1 MTISPAGI
9 DRIKRYEGF
18 SLHVYDDQAGLP
30 TIGWGHLI
38 KAGEPFDSTT
48 KLTMAEAESLL
59 RNDLQVFTLG
69 VDALLEVEVTQEQY
83 YSIVSLAYNIGLG
96 ALRTSS
102 FLRSV
107 NGRESNE
114 AIRERLSRWNKITDP
129 KTKQKVE
136 SAGLTKRRADEGAAW
151 P

>member
-1 MTISPAGI
+1 MADELAGF
-9 DRIKRYEGF
+9 DHGEDDEGSF
-18 SLHVYDDQAGLP
+18 KVV
-30 TIGWGHLI
+30 
-38 KAGEPFDSTT
+38 K
-48 KLTMAEAESLL
+48 M
-59 RNDLQVFTLG
+59 
-69 VDALLEVEVTQEQY
+69 TQEQY
-83 YSIVSLAYNIGLG
+83 DSIVSLAYNIGLG